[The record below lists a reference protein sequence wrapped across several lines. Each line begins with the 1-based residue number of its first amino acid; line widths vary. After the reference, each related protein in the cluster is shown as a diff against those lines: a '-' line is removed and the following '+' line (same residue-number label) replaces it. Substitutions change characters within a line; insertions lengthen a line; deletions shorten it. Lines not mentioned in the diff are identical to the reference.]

1 MLFLSNAFN
10 DPKDPWY
17 YVLGVLFLL
26 LVFGALAVYIILTGK
41 KKKNVNRRPEDEQ
54 LKEEVETPEPD
65 IAADADSDTDAIA
78 ERVNNTDE

>member
-26 LVFGALAVYIILTGK
+26 LVFGILAVYMILTGK
-41 KKKNVNRRPEDEQ
+41 KKKNETRRPEDEQ
-54 LKEEVETPEPD
+54 LKEETETPGTD
-65 IAADADSDTDAIA
+65 IAADDNSNADAIV
-78 ERVNNTDE
+78 EKDNNTDE

>member
-26 LVFGALAVYIILTGK
+26 LVFGILAVYMILTGK
-41 KKKNVNRRPEDEQ
+41 KKKNETRRPEDEQ
-54 LKEEVETPEPD
+54 LKEETETPGTD
-65 IAADADSDTDAIA
+65 IAADDNSNADAIV
-78 ERVNNTDE
+78 EIDNNTDE